1 MEPQND
7 FIKHSYAELLRFR
20 DRIDQSS
27 FQVIIKNLSEME
39 AHPEAAALE
48 ADAFVYD
55 GMKKAQ
61 LEKKQVMPKEKSQSE
76 VRGIAIFQLVMAA
89 AFSFNILVT
98 TISGFKAD
106 SSDVPQTFLGFA
118 LGLIRTVSAYNC
130 CLENLIFNSTLVR
143 MVKLLTWGSIFLQ
156 S

>member
-1 MEPQND
+1 MSVGLQHLRTKSVVWRNDKFVTPECLVEPQNY
-7 FIKHSYAELLRFR
+7 FIKHSYAELLRSR

-61 LEKKQVMPKEKSQSE
+61 LEKKQVMPKEKS
-76 VRGIAIFQLVMAA
+76 
-89 AFSFNILVT
+89 
-98 TISGFKAD
+98 
-106 SSDVPQTFLGFA
+106 
-118 LGLIRTVSAYNC
+118 
-130 CLENLIFNSTLVR
+130 
-143 MVKLLTWGSIFLQ
+143 
-156 S
+156 